1 MNNGSEK
8 PKRIGIPKNMSN
20 EEIDLEKSLNLIQL
34 PRVIGIFPESKKEI
48 IASVGPYGP
57 YLKHNNKFIS
67 LKEDDVTEIG
77 INRAIE
83 LIQKYLEERKEIV
96 VGIHP
101 ESKKEIIKKKGI
113 KGRPD
118 YLSFDKKNY
127 SIPKDFEDSDLSI
140 EDALNIIDRN
150 SKDIKKNKKN

>member
-1 MNNGSEK
+1 
-8 PKRIGIPKNMSN
+8 MSN

-67 LKEDDVTEIG
+67 LKEDDVTEVG

-83 LIQKYLEERKEIV
+83 LIQKYLEEKRIREEVFGRYVKSRS
-96 VGIHP
+96 GI
-101 ESKKEIIKKKGI
+101 
-113 KGRPD
+113 
-118 YLSFDKKNY
+118 
-127 SIPKDFEDSDLSI
+127 
-140 EDALNIIDRN
+140 
-150 SKDIKKNKKN
+150 